1 MFNPEE
7 NIINSDG
14 DVKLPE
20 EETTAST
27 EMSQEE
33 AEKEPAETLPDNED
47 KKKKARKVS
56 LGQTIVIAILA
67 ALLAATV
74 AVQATFVVLSD
85 IYKQKVIEAYG
96 GSLDF
101 YDIAEVADI
110 FKNNYLYDIDKD
122 ALNEDLIRAYVLLS
136 GDRFA
141 HYYSAEEWAAE
152 IAASSGNSFGIGA
165 YVVSVPEG
173 ARIAHPMKNS
183 PAESAG
189 LIAGDLIV
197 KIDGQSIDGYALSE
211 VTSLIAGESGT
222 EVVLTVV
229 RGDETLSIPVKRG
242 TYEAETVMASIITTD
257 KGKYGYV
264 KITEFLSK
272 ELTADQFKAAV
283 KGLLKDGCE
292 GLIFDVRDNGG
303 GQVDAVTDMLDFL
316 LPEGPIMHITDLDGN
331 ETVPTIMSDASE
343 IDCPMVV
350 LTNGNTASAAELF
363 TSALKDYDKATIIGT
378 NTYGKGCGQNG
389 YTLSNGGVLYVT
401 SFLYNPPYSEN
412 YDKIGIS
419 PDVEIELPD
428 EFKNTNLFLL
438 PQENDTQLNRAIE
451 ELQK

>member
-7 NIINSDG
+7 DIINSG
-14 DVKLPE
+14 GEEKLPNE
-20 EETTAST
+20 ESVTSVET
-27 EMSQEE
+27 EREE
-33 AEKEPAETLPDNED
+33 AEKAPAEASP
-47 KKKKARKVS
+47 KKAANKKTPRKVNV
-56 LGQTIVIAILA
+56 GQAVVTAILA
-67 ALLAATV
+67 ALLAATI

-96 GSLDF
+96 KSLDF

-110 FKNNYLYDIDKD
+110 FKNNYLYEIDKE

-141 HYYSAEEWAAE
+141 RYYSAEEWAAE

-165 YVVSVPEG
+165 YVVSVPDG
-173 ARIAHPMKNS
+173 ARIAHPMKGS

-189 LIAGDLIV
+189 LLAGDFLVEIDGKNIAG
-197 KIDGQSIDGYALSE
+197 YTLSE

-222 EVVLTVV
+222 DVMLTIV
-229 RGDETLSIPVKRG
+229 RGEETLSIPVKRG
-242 TYEAETVMASIITTD
+242 TYEAETVLASVITTD
-257 KGKYGYV
+257 KGKYGYI

-272 ELTADQFKAAV
+272 ELTAKHFKTAV
-283 KGLLKDGCE
+283 EGLLENGCE

-316 LPEGPIMHITDLDGN
+316 LPEGPIMHITDLNGN
-331 ETVPTIMSDASE
+331 ETIPTIMSDASE

-350 LTNGNTASAAELF
+350 LTNQNTASAAELF
-363 TSALKDYDKATIIGT
+363 TSALKDYNKATIVGT

-389 YTLSNGGVLYVT
+389 YSLSNGGVLYVT

-412 YDKIGIS
+412 YDKKGIS
-419 PDVEIELPD
+419 PDVEVELPD
-428 EFKNTNLFLL
+428 EFKNTSLFFLSH
-438 PQENDTQLNRAIE
+438 EDDTQLGRALE
-451 ELQK
+451 EIKK